1 MENPLKIIFVGEA
14 QVGKTAIITQ
24 YTENRFEEEYMLSM
38 NSDKRQKEVELT
50 NGKKVKIE
58 IWDTIGQIGY
68 RAVNKIFMKNT
79 KIALM
84 VYDITNQKTF
94 NVLNEFYEQI
104 NDVNGKENVFFV
116 VIGNKSDLYEEKVI
130 SKEEGEEY
138 AKSINGLFY
147 ETSATDHECIENL
160 FKDVVLQY
168 VKEKKPELLVEVPE
182 NKDESGNIIDNKD
195 DNDVNNDNN
204 EINNNNERKSFQ
216 LKNNTNIKPKRD
228 CKC

>member
-104 NDVNGKENVFFV
+104 NDVNGKGNVYFV
-116 VIGNKSDLYEEKVI
+116 VIGNKSDLYDEQIV
-130 SKEEGEEY
+130 SKEEGKEY
-138 AKSINGLFY
+138 AKKISALFY
-147 ETSATDHECIENL
+147 ETSATDHECIVNL
-160 FKDVVLQY
+160 FKDVVEKY
-168 VKEKKPELLVEVPE
+168 VEYE
-182 NKDESGNIIDNKD
+182 
-195 DNDVNNDNN
+195 
-204 EINNNNERKSFQ
+204 
-216 LKNNTNIKPKRD
+216 
-228 CKC
+228 

>member
-84 VYDITNQKTF
+84 VYDITNEKTF
-94 NVLNEFYEQI
+94 DILNEFYEQVI
-104 NDVNGKENVFFV
+104 EVNGKENVFFV
-116 VIGNKSDLYEEKVI
+116 VVGNKSDLYDEQIV
-130 SKEEGEEY
+130 SKEEGKEY
-138 AKSINGLFY
+138 AKKISALFY
-147 ETSATDHECIENL
+147 ETSATDHECIVNL
-160 FKDVVLQY
+160 FKDVV
-168 VKEKKPELLVEVPE
+168 
-182 NKDESGNIIDNKD
+182 
-195 DNDVNNDNN
+195 
-204 EINNNNERKSFQ
+204 
-216 LKNNTNIKPKRD
+216 
-228 CKC
+228 

>member
-50 NGKKVKIE
+50 NGKKIKIE

-94 NVLNEFYEQI
+94 DVLNEFYEQI
-104 NDVNGKENVFFV
+104 NDVNGKGNVYFV
-116 VIGNKSDLYEEKVI
+116 VIGNKSDLYDEQIV
-130 SKEEGEEY
+130 SKEEGKEY
-138 AKSINGLFY
+138 ANKIKALFY
-147 ETSATDHECIENL
+147 ETSATDHECIENV
-160 FKDVVLQY
+160 FKDVVNNY
-168 VKEKKPELLVEVPE
+168 VKETKPELLDEVPE
-182 NKDESGNIIDNKD
+182 NKDESGNINDKNED
-195 DNDVNNDNN
+195 DINNDNN
-204 EINNNNERKSFQ
+204 EIKNNNERKSFH
-216 LKNNTNIKPKRD
+216 LNNNINKKQKKD